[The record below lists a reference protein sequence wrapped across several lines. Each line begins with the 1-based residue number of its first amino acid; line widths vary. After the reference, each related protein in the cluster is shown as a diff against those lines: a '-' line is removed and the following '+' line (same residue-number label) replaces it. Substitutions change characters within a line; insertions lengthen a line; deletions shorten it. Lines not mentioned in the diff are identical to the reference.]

1 MSAFLDYYSLSFNPF
16 DKQYVKEKDSFQSN
30 DFREMMS
37 RLEYFRTVRGIGVFT
52 ARPGMGKTFALRCFA
67 KELNPNQSRME
78 YICLSTVSI
87 GKFYS
92 QLCGI
97 LGVSHKGG
105 KRGRFRSIQDQI
117 YYLYKDK
124 RQPLFL
130 AVDEAQYLNTAI
142 LNDIKMLMNYGYDSL
157 NCFTL
162 ILCGESHLNSILR
175 KPVHEARR
183 QRITVH
189 YDFEGVS
196 DKEVPDY
203 IYHKLKTAGGAP
215 TMINDAAM
223 SSINSLSQGNPRI
236 VDNLMTDALTIGAQ
250 MDKK

>member
-1 MSAFLDYYSLSFNPF
+1 
-16 DKQYVKEKDSFQSN
+16 
-30 DFREMMS
+30 MMS

-67 KELNPNQSRME
+67 KELNLNQSRME

-87 GKFYS
+87 GEFYS

-105 KRGRFRSIQDQI
+105 KPGRFRSIQDQI
-117 YYLYKDK
+117 YYLYKEK
-124 RQPLFL
+124 RQPLLL
-130 AVDEAQYLNTAI
+130 AVNEAQYLNTAT

-157 NCFTL
+157 NCFAL

-189 YDFEGVS
+189 YDFEGLS

-215 TMINDAAM
+215 TMINAAAM
-223 SSINSLSQGNPRI
+223 SSINSLSQGNLRMVSSSDGNTP
-236 VDNLMTDALTIGAQ
+236 
-250 MDKK
+250 

>member
-1 MSAFLDYYSLSFNPF
+1 MF
-16 DKQYVKEKDSFQSN
+16 
-30 DFREMMS
+30 
-37 RLEYFRTVRGIGVFT
+37 
-52 ARPGMGKTFALRCFA
+52 
-67 KELNPNQSRME
+67 
-78 YICLSTVSI
+78 
-87 GKFYS
+87 
-92 QLCGI
+92 
-97 LGVSHKGG
+97 
-105 KRGRFRSIQDQI
+105 
-117 YYLYKDK
+117 KDK

-175 KPVHEARR
+175 KLVHEARR

-189 YDFEGVS
+189 YDFEGLS

-215 TMINDAAM
+215 TMINAAAM

-250 MDKK
+250 MDKSN

>member
-1 MSAFLDYYSLSFNPF
+1 MSAFLDYYSLLFNLF

-105 KRGRFRSIQDQI
+105 KRGA
-117 YYLYKDK
+117 L
-124 RQPLFL
+124 P
-130 AVDEAQYLNTAI
+130 
-142 LNDIKMLMNYGYDSL
+142 
-157 NCFTL
+157 
-162 ILCGESHLNSILR
+162 LNS
-175 KPVHEARR
+175 
-183 QRITVH
+183 
-189 YDFEGVS
+189 G
-196 DKEVPDY
+196 PD
-203 IYHKLKTAGGAP
+203 L
-215 TMINDAAM
+215 
-223 SSINSLSQGNPRI
+223 LL
-236 VDNLMTDALTIGAQ
+236 V
-250 MDKK
+250 